1 LCVANEK
8 THRRESQWEKS
19 WEYVLNVSQK
29 QFFLLSAVCVFAFW
43 GQQTNGKNNAKKGRD
58 KERKREFPKLIKTS

>member
-1 LCVANEK
+1 M
-8 THRRESQWEKS
+8 RRQRK
-19 WEYVLNVSQK
+19 NTQK
-29 QFFLLSAVCVFAFW
+29 GEPVGKKLGICFKCFAKAIFLLSAVCVFAFW